1 MSTLALG
8 TTPGDTQPEAGGRS
22 AVRRSWRLL
31 LLSGVGVAIF
41 MALGV
46 WQLERRVWK
55 LDLIDRVEQRVHAAP
70 VAPPGPDAWAQMT
83 AERDAYRHVA
93 LRGRFLHDHATLV
106 RATTELGPGYWLMTP
121 LRADA
126 GYVVLVNRGFVPS
139 DRKDLAH
146 PAGREGARETVVTGL
161 LRITEPGGRFLLHNV
176 PAQERWYSRD
186 VAAIATARGLD
197 GASGVVAPYFL
208 DADEASSAGA
218 AGDASFRGDAPHGGL
233 TVIRFANHHLI
244 YALTWFALGLLL
256 GGTAASFWRKERR
269 KWPIP

>member
-1 MSTLALG
+1 VSTLAL
-8 TTPGDTQPEAGGRS
+8 DTITRGSEPEAGGRS
-22 AVRRSWRLL
+22 APRRSWRLL

-70 VAPPGPDAWAQMT
+70 VAPPGPDAWAQVT
-83 AERDAYRHVA
+83 AERDGYRHVA

-106 RATTELGPGYWLMTP
+106 RATTELGPGYWVMTP
-121 LRADA
+121 LRTDA

-146 PAGREGARETVVTGL
+146 PAGTEGDRETVVTGL
-161 LRITEPGGRFLLHNV
+161 LRTSEPGGRFLLHNA
-176 PAQERWYSRD
+176 PQQERWYSRD
-186 VAAIATARGLD
+186 VAAIAAARGVD
-197 GASGVVAPYFL
+197 GAGEAVAPYFI
-208 DADEASSAGA
+208 DADAASSAGTT
-218 AGDASFRGDAPHGGL
+218 GDASFRGDAPHGGL
-233 TVIRFANHHLI
+233 TVIRFANNHLT